1 MTRKSQWCKDK
12 WGGHSRLR
20 EEQKEITSSSN
31 HDASLSRAEE
41 QGEERTKLCKQ
52 SIALQRGKINLKVII
67 SVWEDIGGLSRK
79 GTDSN
84 LYFKK
89 KHCMENRLYWTRK
102 KTRKPLGKYLVI
114 SSALDWSRGSG
125 ESEKRTDLG
134 HTLDPE

>member
-1 MTRKSQWCKDK
+1 M
-12 WGGHSRLR
+12 
-20 EEQKEITSSSN
+20 
-31 HDASLSRAEE
+31 
-41 QGEERTKLCKQ
+41 
-52 SIALQRGKINLKVII
+52 QRGKINLKVII

-79 GTDSN
+79 GTDCN
-84 LYFKK
+84 LYLKK

-134 HTLDPE
+134 HTLDHE